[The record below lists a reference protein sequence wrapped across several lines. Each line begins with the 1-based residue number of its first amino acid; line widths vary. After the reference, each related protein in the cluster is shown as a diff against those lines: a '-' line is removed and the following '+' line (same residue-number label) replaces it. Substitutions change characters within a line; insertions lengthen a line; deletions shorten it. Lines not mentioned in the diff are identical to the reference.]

1 MKNLYFAIS
10 IILAVVAGFFL
21 GRNSVNQKE
30 VPIVSSN
37 TIVRDTIIKEKT
49 VKIYSGQGS
58 EPVTNLESVD
68 SIDVLEDSL
77 LADSRKDTTS
87 EDLTIKREKLL
98 ATEKLPIQYLNE
110 DETETIDSL
119 LAESLGVKKEKLKFL
134 TIEYWESPL
143 NFEGYKLSKGKLVL
157 YGISDQFDFELIK
170 NGNFYFLSSDDIAYQ
185 FKETDKF
192 EALKIVSNATVY
204 AD

>member
-49 VKIYSGQGS
+49 VKIYSGQDS

-170 NGNFYFLSSDDIAYQ
+170 NGNKIRKNSS
-185 FKETDKF
+185 
-192 EALKIVSNATVY
+192 
-204 AD
+204 